1 MAEAQSKKS
10 EALLIAEADSKDCD
24 DCHGDGMV
32 MVYAFGYTGSPVGEL
47 EDGRRYVARTMAHC
61 CCRLGRLFR
70 STWTEDLVRRT
81 PDLIEILEG
90 RSRWSVVDPTAECVD
105 DPQRPV
111 TKEDFDAFWQTVEYP
126 PPAKKPG
133 EVAVPRQTPWS
144 VVLDLRKRL
153 CRELG
158 LDERIANSL
167 TMDQLRK
174 IEEVRDSWV
183 S

>member
-1 MAEAQSKKS
+1 MAESQSKKS

-24 DCHGDGMV
+24 DCRGDGMV
-32 MVYAFGYTGSPVGEL
+32 MVYASGYTGSPVGEL

-61 CCRLGRLFR
+61 RCPMGRFLR
-70 STWTEDLVRRT
+70 ASWPEDLRRRT
-81 PDLIEILEG
+81 PDLIDVLNG
-90 RSRWSVVDPTAECVD
+90 RSLWSENDPTAELVD
-105 DPQRPV
+105 DPGRTV

-133 EVAVPRQTPWS
+133 DVAVPRQTPWS

>member
-10 EALLIAEADSKDCD
+10 EALRIAEADSRDCD

-32 MVYAFGYTGSPVGEL
+32 VVYDDSQI
-47 EDGRRYVARTMAHC
+47 RRDK
-61 CCRLGRLFR
+61 LGRPFVNRVVANCRCPMGRFLR
-70 STWTEDLVRRT
+70 ASWPEDLRRRT
-81 PDLIEILEG
+81 PDLIDVLNG
-90 RSRWSVVDPTAECVD
+90 RSLWSENDPTAELVD
-105 DPQRPV
+105 DPGRPV

-133 EVAVPRQTPWS
+133 DVAVPRQTPWS